1 SSRRRHTR
9 FSRDWSSD
17 VCSSDLVQ
25 VRPSAPADLLEGLLT
40 GDFFVSSFRMQSA
53 WKENGW
59 ALDGCAGM
67 ACLSLGNDR
76 AAKFAARFSMARIF
90 PICRHPD
97 GVCDK
102 RHPG

>member
-1 SSRRRHTR
+1 
-9 FSRDWSSD
+9 
-17 VCSSDLVQ
+17 
-25 VRPSAPADLLEGLLT
+25 ADLLEGLLT